1 MGTQLPPNQDKVNNY
16 QVLKTDYENYA
27 LEVSCQNI
35 DESSHKEVINMLI
48 RNSCWLHQNKDFV
61 ELQIDYLGKLGLY
74 VDNIRFVRQEDCDDG
89 IGRLECDSS
98 SVTLEENN
106 IDLVLEDIIEEFE
119 NCLQTFLDLL
129 FNIFFNNFGDAA
141 Y

>member
-1 MGTQLPPNQDKVNNY
+1 M
-16 QVLKTDYENYA
+16 
-27 LEVSCQNI
+27 
-35 DESSHKEVINMLI
+35 
-48 RNSCWLHQNKDFV
+48 
-61 ELQIDYLGKLGLY
+61 
-74 VDNIRFVRQEDCDDG
+74 RQEDCDDG

-129 FNIFFNNFGDAA
+129 FNIFFNNFVDEDC
-141 Y
+141 